1 MPYVI
6 VFIISTLFIFVKISN
21 DRISNVNL
29 LQSLT
34 FSIFISIIITLF
46 IKLFAYMP
54 SNDDNEIPSYK
65 YEEIVGYS
73 VPKEF
78 TEDSKITWGELEKI
92 KDIHEK
98 ELRKQYMNKI
108 KGQNNEN

>member
-1 MPYVI
+1 MSIIPYVI

-21 DRISNVNL
+21 DRISNVNS
-29 LQSLT
+29 LQALA
-34 FSIFISIIITLF
+34 FSIFISLILTLF
-46 IKLFAYMP
+46 IKLLSHMP
-54 SNDDNEIPSYK
+54 SVMDNEIPSYK

-78 TEDSKITWGELEKI
+78 TEDGKITWGELEKI
-92 KDIHEK
+92 KDIHEE

-108 KGQNNEN
+108 KGQQ